1 LGDASIVEQIERQVR
16 AGPGCPAVTDHSST
30 TMTFGRLW
38 EEASASAGLLAAS
51 AEREGQAVGLLFPN
65 CALFVAALLGT
76 ARHGSAAILLPTS
89 LTAGELRACTRVTG
103 ARTVLTRGDHPGL
116 LEAAGGRLLRRAR
129 AGLEIFAFDVSAR
142 DRVQPGDFIGQF
154 TSGVD
159 QPSKIALRSHT
170 AVWTEI
176 QGVSEEIGLTASDT
190 SFVLP
195 SISHSYGLIGG
206 TLAPLCRGAHVILGD
221 RLGPEEVLRIA
232 RVARPTVMFGVP
244 AVYRALA
251 RAPGGGREDLCSL
264 RLCFSAGAPLP
275 RDVDD
280 RFAERYMLR
289 TCQDYG
295 STEVGTIS
303 LRLGWT
309 PRLASSV
316 GRPMRH
322 LAVTI
327 VDAHGRQVPPGQ
339 RGEVVVR
346 SPVLARCYLGAS
358 PAGPTGLHGDHL
370 ATGDLG
376 WLDDEGYLFLTG
388 RRSSLIQVAGAEIDP
403 AEVEAVI
410 SRLPGVRDVAVIGV
424 AGGAKAGLK
433 AVVVA
438 EGLTASRIQQHCRA
452 HLADSQVPAIIEFRE
467 AIPRTPAGKVLRRAL
482 RNNMEGAR

>member
-1 LGDASIVEQIERQVR
+1 
-16 AGPGCPAVTDHSST
+16 
-30 TMTFGRLW
+30 MTFGRLW
-38 EEASASAGLLAAS
+38 EVASACADLVAAS
-51 AEREGQAVGLLFPN
+51 EERKGQAVGLLLPN
-65 CALFVAALLGT
+65 CALFVTALLGT
-76 ARHGSAAILLPTS
+76 ARQGRAAILLPTS
-89 LTAGELRACTRVTG
+89 LTAGELRACTRVAG
-103 ARTVLTRGDHPGL
+103 ARIVLTRGDHREL

-129 AGLEIFAFDVSAR
+129 AGLESFAFDA
-142 DRVQPGDFIGQF
+142 PGEGHVRPEDFVGQL

-159 QPSKIALRSHT
+159 QPSKIALRTYT

-176 QGVSEEIGLTASDT
+176 QNVAGEIGLTASDT
-190 SFVLP
+190 TFVLP

-232 RVARPTVMFGVP
+232 RGARPTVMFGVP

-251 RAPGGGREDLCSL
+251 DAPGGGREDLCSL
-264 RLCFSAGAPLP
+264 RLCFSAGASLP

-280 RFAERYMLR
+280 RFAERYVLR
-289 TCQDYG
+289 ICQDYG

-303 LRLGWT
+303 LRLEWT
-309 PRLASSV
+309 PRLARSV

-322 LAVTI
+322 LTVTI
-327 VDAHGRQVPPGQ
+327 VDAHGRPVPPGQ

-346 SPVLARCYLGAS
+346 SPALARCYLGTS
-358 PAGPTGLHGDHL
+358 PAWPTGFHGDCL

-376 WLDDEGYLFLTG
+376 WLDDDGYLFLSG
-388 RRSSLIQVAGAEIDP
+388 RRSSLIHVAGAEIDP

-410 SRLPGVRDVAVIGV
+410 SRLPGVQDVAVVGV
-424 AGGAKAGLK
+424 AADAKAGLK

-438 EGLTASRIQQHCRA
+438 EGLTAALIQQHCRA
-452 HLADSQVPAIIEFRE
+452 HLADSQVPAIVEFRK

-482 RNNMEGAR
+482 RTNI